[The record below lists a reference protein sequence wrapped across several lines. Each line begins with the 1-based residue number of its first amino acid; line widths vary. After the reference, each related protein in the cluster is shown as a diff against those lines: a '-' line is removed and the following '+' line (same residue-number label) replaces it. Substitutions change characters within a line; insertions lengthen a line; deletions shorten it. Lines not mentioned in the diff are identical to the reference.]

1 MVAREVNAIADVRW
15 SIGCNETYDWFP
27 GDVEAVAGIR
37 FLHVAVSFSFGHFSE
52 GSLKSVKGQPRTLR
66 HRLVA
71 SEIFCRSPL
80 GLRRL
85 SSD

>member
-1 MVAREVNAIADVRW
+1 MFAREVNAIADVRW
-15 SIGCNETYDWFP
+15 SVDCNETYDWFP
-27 GDVEAVAGIR
+27 GNVEAVAGIR
-37 FLHVAVSFSFGHFSE
+37 CLHVAVSFSFGHFSQ

-71 SEIFCRSPL
+71 SEIFCSSLL
-80 GLRRL
+80 GLRGL